1 MKYYLV
7 LDNKDDAAKM
17 SFLNEGNIK
26 IDFLLPKK
34 HITNYFGLMSYCRQI
49 LRKTQKGDVIIFW
62 YDFIGIMTALLA
74 SVLFKKRHFVI
85 LNILLKNKNNFKNRF
100 ARMLYKK
107 ALKKKDVIA
116 TVTSEEYGYILKK
129 RLNIGKDFY
138 LLHDIYNIKSNHSF
152 LERNYVFCGGRNGRD
167 WAFLFELARS
177 MSNVEFH
184 AAMDQKSYEYYPKVP
199 TNVKTYIDIS
209 SDEFLSEM
217 GGSRLVV
224 LPLNTDAPAGLLV
237 MFQAAALGK
246 AVISTNTPVTKE
258 YLSCGRG
265 LLCNNDI
272 NEWKTALNDYLI
284 NEDKRKKSSIEFK
297 SFLDNYCSES
307 YYRNQLFGILNNE
320 VLLK

>member
-1 MKYYLV
+1 
-7 LDNKDDAAKM
+7 
-17 SFLNEGNIK
+17 
-26 IDFLLPKK
+26 
-34 HITNYFGLMSYCRQI
+34 
-49 LRKTQKGDVIIFW
+49 
-62 YDFIGIMTALLA
+62 
-74 SVLFKKRHFVI
+74 
-85 LNILLKNKNNFKNRF
+85 
-100 ARMLYKK
+100 
-107 ALKKKDVIA
+107 
-116 TVTSEEYGYILKK
+116 
-129 RLNIGKDFY
+129 
-138 LLHDIYNIKSNHSF
+138 
-152 LERNYVFCGGRNGRD
+152 
-167 WAFLFELARS
+167 
-177 MSNVEFH
+177 
-184 AAMDQKSYEYYPKVP
+184 
-199 TNVKTYIDIS
+199 
-209 SDEFLSEM
+209 M

-284 NEDKRKKSSIEFK
+284 NDDKRKKSSIEFK